1 VLFKRNK
8 RRGFISEHKLVKI
21 VIIAENLL
29 RLFFCQKK
37 KILLFKIL
45 KNMPFILPSV
55 AEYYELSNAQIC
67 NLTNKIKALTIK
79 NYSNIL
85 L

>member
-1 VLFKRNK
+1 
-8 RRGFISEHKLVKI
+8 
-21 VIIAENLL
+21 
-29 RLFFCQKK
+29 
-37 KILLFKIL
+37 
-45 KNMPFILPSV
+45 MPFILPSV